1 MPVPSAKCVALD
13 EIEASGMRIVAVVDN
28 EPENLA
34 AMAASNAAPSALF
47 LHADTIF
54 ESQRGEGVGVV
65 TGSAYE
71 LEDLISEDRLRE
83 HVELIWHGVND
94 QENLDQFLES
104 GITWAEVDV
113 RCDPVGRLVLRHDG
127 FDERPWA
134 RHERALPARPTVETL
149 VNAGRSIKLDVKEN
163 GETLLAVSKLI
174 EGLGLDDDRVWFN
187 AEIQVVGAA
196 GFEVFRERHP
206 DATASCPIDFLGPL
220 LEVAHDEADIVL
232 ARLRS
237 WGVTRLSVR
246 WGRDM
251 RRTIGALEQRG
262 LGDEHLCS
270 ARPAIVPGSRGPVA
284 DLGHRGLQLPLVALL
299 RSRLR
304 PARRRAQVCR
314 GALARLAHATLPDM
328 TRQHGP
334 GGAAAGGKNPETA
347 TQTLHRLTSYEPGRE
362 WDEPVDDPRVVQDLE
377 VNDLGRFPWFFK
389 RYAQSL
395 PRVRASSRPADHDGS
410 GRRRARGHRGRRPHR
425 ARPAA
430 ALPVA
435 PPVRR
440 GGAHDGAAV
449 HDLAVPRRRVRGRPL
464 PARAVRRRARGH
476 VGRPRACTGTTRRT
490 TPWCRSGRRRA
501 AARPPSSSP
510 ASRGAPDGATASAD
524 TGTCIGTPAPCSPS
538 CSPWPTPR
546 GSPPGC
552 SAAFPDA
559 AVAALVGADGV
570 HEWPVAVVALGDGPP
585 ALDATGP
592 AASGD
597 VDAAPVEFPL
607 VTAAQR
613 AGERDA
619 LGQPWDRGAPVDVP
633 RTGSRPGR
641 DRRARTRLA
650 APHGPHARAAGE
662 RAAHIACSR
671 RCAASIS
678 RTSSWCTTSRDSRR
692 VCTAGRTSRPRCAP
706 ARCETSSTGCA
717 SSRDSL
723 ATRRSS

>member
-1 MPVPSAKCVALD
+1 MRAYRVAVVFPDRAGTDWMRALADHYAAVRTSFPTDELCIVFDIDGTILDLRHLVAHVLLTYDRDRGTDLFHGLVADDITASENQIELVLEALEVPQRQRHHVGSFYRDHLWDEGGLLAASAPYRGVLGVIRWFQIQPGTRVALNTGRAEAMRRVTIDSLNAVGEAARVRFEPELLFMRSEGMPVPSAKCVALD

-94 QENLDQFLES
+94 QVNLDQFLES

-262 LGDEHLCS
+262 WETNIY
-270 ARPAIVPGSRGPVA
+270 AVP
-284 DLGHRGLQLPLVALL
+284 DL
-299 RSRLR
+299 RSFLEAAVLLPTSVTADFNFPSWRYFG
-304 PARRRAQVCR
+304 R
-314 GALARLAHATLPDM
+314 GSG
-328 TRQHGP
+328 QHG
-334 GGAAAGGKNPETA
+334 
-347 TQTLHRLTSYEPGRE
+347 
-362 WDEPVDDPRVVQDLE
+362 VVH
-377 VNDLGRFPWFFK
+377 
-389 RYAQSL
+389 RYAEVPSL
-395 PRVRASSRPADHDGS
+395 G
-410 GRRRARGHRGRRPHR
+410 
-425 ARPAA
+425 
-430 ALPVA
+430 
-435 PPVRR
+435 
-440 GGAHDGAAV
+440 
-449 HDLAVPRRRVRGRPL
+449 
-464 PARAVRRRARGH
+464 
-476 VGRPRACTGTTRRT
+476 
-490 TPWCRSGRRRA
+490 
-501 AARPPSSSP
+501 
-510 ASRGAPDGATASAD
+510 
-524 TGTCIGTPAPCSPS
+524 
-538 CSPWPTPR
+538 
-546 GSPPGC
+546 
-552 SAAFPDA
+552 
-559 AVAALVGADGV
+559 
-570 HEWPVAVVALGDGPP
+570 
-585 ALDATGP
+585 
-592 AASGD
+592 
-597 VDAAPVEFPL
+597 
-607 VTAAQR
+607 
-613 AGERDA
+613 
-619 LGQPWDRGAPVDVP
+619 
-633 RTGSRPGR
+633 
-641 DRRARTRLA
+641 
-650 APHGPHARAAGE
+650 
-662 RAAHIACSR
+662 
-671 RCAASIS
+671 
-678 RTSSWCTTSRDSRR
+678 
-692 VCTAGRTSRPRCAP
+692 
-706 ARCETSSTGCA
+706 
-717 SSRDSL
+717 
-723 ATRRSS
+723 